1 MQNAPEI
8 TLKPTT
14 AKPKRK
20 HTHRKP
26 RHSRAKAEDFSF
38 LQMATVVNSAMIALL
53 FILLFLKLV

>member
-8 TLKPTT
+8 TLKPKTEKT
-14 AKPKRK
+14 KRR

-26 RHSRAKAEDFSF
+26 RNRRAKAEDVSF

-53 FILLFLKLV
+53 FILLFLKLI